1 MDQQFSYL
9 KIIVN
14 QNKNLLFSGCGGN
27 KNRFYSYEEC
37 SQKCIQQ
44 ISPKRPGKYSLAHK
58 KTRQLHNDGMWDHL
72 KKERLINQS
81 PRWKL
86 YFNPTRRGA
95 FKAHPEQKWQFKHLL
110 VIPLSQKNLTFP
122 RSLWGCISYPF
133 GYWKQHFCCQQWQF
147 PDHKIRFLAFF
158 EAKMTKIDILNLKL
172 IIPD

>member
-1 MDQQFSYL
+1 MNNVIKTSRNKLMDQQFSYL

-81 PRWKL
+81 PRWKIQL

-95 FKAHPEQKWQFKHLL
+95 FKAQPEQKWQFKHLL
-110 VIPLSQKNLTFP
+110 VIQLSRKKWLFPEPYGDASHTLFGAQNSQKGVSIAFWLSMVT
-122 RSLWGCISYPF
+122 IS
-133 GYWKQHFCCQQWQF
+133 GS
-147 PDHKIRFLAFF
+147 
-158 EAKMTKIDILNLKL
+158 
-172 IIPD
+172 